1 MDRIHHIPATPT
13 REKPHTEYLRKGI
26 ERLQRLL
33 ISYRHEP
40 VTQARFEVREGLRN
54 QLRSLWL
61 KSQTE
66 PSGRLLEEFRVLEAE
81 VSAFLAPL

>member
-1 MDRIHHIPATPT
+1 MDRVRHIPATPS
-13 REKPHTEYLRKGI
+13 REKPRREYLRKGI

-40 VTQARFEVREGLRN
+40 VTQAGFEARERLRN
-54 QLRSLWL
+54 QLRALWL

-66 PSGRLLEEFRVLEAE
+66 PSGMLLEEFRVLEAE
-81 VSAFLAPL
+81 VGAFLAPH